1 MKKTK
6 KTKNNDKRDNHILI
20 LGASSDIAQEL
31 ARLYA
36 EEGFSL
42 YLASRDVNFLRR
54 LTNDLNIRYGTEA
67 KPLFFDATSYET
79 HSEFY
84 QKLTPKPLGAVVAF
98 GYLGNQLKA
107 QNDFNEARK
116 IIETNFLGAVSI
128 LEIIAKDFE
137 ERKAGFIIGISS
149 VAGERGRQSNYIYG
163 AAKAAFSIYLQGL
176 RNRLYQSGISVLTV
190 KPGFVETKM
199 TAAMK
204 LPKILTA
211 KPFQVA
217 QDIFKAWKKDKDEIY
232 SLWFWRYLMF
242 LIRLIPESI
251 GKRLNW

>member
-1 MKKTK
+1 M
-6 KTKNNDKRDNHILI
+6 DYILI
-20 LGASSDIAQEL
+20 LGAGSDIAQEL

-36 EEGFSL
+36 EEGYNL
-42 YLASRDVNFLRR
+42 YLASRNLNLLER
-54 LTNDLNIRYGTEA
+54 LAKDLEIRYQIKA

-79 HSEFY
+79 HSGFY
-84 QKLTPKPLGAVVAF
+84 QKLEPKPLGVVVAF
-98 GYLGNQLKA
+98 GYLGDQLKA
-107 QNDFNEARK
+107 QKDFNEARK

-176 RNRLYQSGISVLTV
+176 RNRLYRSGISVLTV

-199 TAAMK
+199 TASMK
-204 LPKILTA
+204 LPKLLTA
-211 KPFQVA
+211 SPVRVA
-217 QDIFKAWKKDKDEIY
+217 QDIIKAWHKKKDEIY
-232 SLWFWRYLMF
+232 TLWIWRYIMF
-242 LIRLIPESI
+242 LIRMIPENI
-251 GKRLNW
+251 GKRLEW